1 MSAWLPGLVG
11 VVGGLCLGVIWL
23 IALSVLIQR
32 RNIRAQSRTAPEPGP
47 DGLPSGPHSSATLE
61 PIRSFLEP
69 DEDEPFTP
77 LPSESSAP
85 LSFNRY
91 VEVRGAISGWSDA
104 GLDIEAQLGAVFG
117 LERRSYDEAHA
128 WWMMALEGAD
138 DRLREI
144 ERRAAVFA
152 ERYGG
157 AAG

>member
-1 MSAWLPGLVG
+1 M
-11 VVGGLCLGVIWL
+11 CLGVIWL

-32 RNIRAQSRTAPEPGP
+32 RRIRRQSLGVGESTSGQFS
-47 DGLPSGPHSSATLE
+47 SGPHSSATLE

-91 VEVRGAISGWSDA
+91 VEIRGAICGWSDA
-104 GLDIEAQLGAVFG
+104 GLDVDAQLGVVFG

-128 WWMMALEGAD
+128 WWMMALDGAD

-157 AAG
+157 ATG

>member
-1 MSAWLPGLVG
+1 MSAWLPGIIG

-23 IALSVLIQR
+23 VAVSVLIQR
-32 RNIRAQSRTAPEPGP
+32 RRIRNRSNTAPDTPAR
-47 DGLPSGPHSSATLE
+47 GLPSGPHSSATLE

-69 DEDEPFTP
+69 DEDEPSTP
-77 LPSESSAP
+77 LPSTSSAP

-91 VEVRGAISGWSDA
+91 VEVRGAINGWTEA
-104 GLDIEAQLGAVFG
+104 GVDIDAQLGMVFG

>member
-1 MSAWLPGLVG
+1 MSAWLPGIVG
-11 VVGGLCLGVIWL
+11 VVGGLGLGVIWL

-32 RNIRAQSRTAPEPGP
+32 RNIRAQTLTAPEPTS

-104 GLDIEAQLGAVFG
+104 GLDIEAQLGIVFG

>member
-32 RNIRAQSRTAPEPGP
+32 RNIRAQSRTVSEPGP

-69 DEDEPFTP
+69 TRTSHSAAALGP
-77 LPSESSAP
+77 AP

-91 VEVRGAISGWSDA
+91 VEVRAPSRDGAMQGWTSRRSW
-104 GLDIEAQLGAVFG
+104 GFRV
-117 LERRSYDEAHA
+117 ERRSYDEAHA

-138 DRLREI
+138 DRLPRSSAA
-144 ERRAAVFA
+144 RPSRAV
-152 ERYGG
+152 GG

>member
-1 MSAWLPGLVG
+1 LPGIVG

-32 RNIRAQSRTAPEPGP
+32 RRIRTQNEIPRDPPEQ
-47 DGLPSGPHSSATLE
+47 GLPSGPHSSATLE

-69 DEDEPFTP
+69 DDDEPFTP
-77 LPSESSAP
+77 LPSESAAP

-91 VEVRGAISGWSDA
+91 VEVRGAISGWTAA
-104 GLDIEAQLGAVFG
+104 GLDIDAQLGVVFG
-117 LERRSYDEAHA
+117 LERRSYNEAHA

-138 DRLREI
+138 DRLREV

>member
-1 MSAWLPGLVG
+1 MSAWLPGIVG
-11 VVGGLCLGVIWL
+11 VVGGLCLGIIWL

-32 RNIRAQSRTAPEPGP
+32 RRIRQASKAGREASR

-77 LPSESSAP
+77 LPSESAAP

-91 VEVRGAISGWSDA
+91 VEVRGAIRGWTEA
-104 GLDIEAQLGAVFG
+104 GLDIDVQLGAVFG

-138 DRLREI
+138 DRIREI